1 MQDQNKKM
9 LIFGGSFDP
18 PHIGHINLLKSAV
31 EIVKPDE
38 VMVIPSGMS
47 PHKKNSETDWHIR
60 SEMCESFYDVFS
72 NMNISDIE
80 NKRSGKSYTYDTI
93 CALKEIYP
101 ENEWYL
107 CIGEDMLESFV
118 TWHRWQEVLSM
129 ATLVVMRRT
138 EGDKD
143 LTDVLETLEKAGGK
157 VKLAQGAAV
166 PASSSSIRNMVANG
180 EDISSLVVPK
190 VKAVIRKHCLYL

>member
-1 MQDQNKKM
+1 MQNRKT

-31 EIVKPDE
+31 EIVNPNE

-47 PHKKNSETDWHIR
+47 PHKKTSETDWHVR
-60 SEMCESFYDVFS
+60 SEMCECFYDVFPKLT
-72 NMNISDIE
+72 ISDIE
-80 NKRSGKSYTYDTI
+80 NKRSGKSYTHDTI
-93 CALKEIYP
+93 CTLKETYP
-101 ENEWYL
+101 DNEWYL

-138 EGDKD
+138 KGDKD
-143 LTDVLETLEKAGGK
+143 LTDALETLKKAGGK
-157 VKLAQGAAV
+157 VQLAQGAVV
-166 PASSSSIRNMVANG
+166 PASSSNIRNMVANG
-180 EDISSLVVPK
+180 EDISGLVSPIVE
-190 VKAVIRKHCLYL
+190 AVIRKHCLYL